1 MCYNVEKL
9 RSEVHKMD
17 CIKFRYKKMKT
28 AGAWFVGV
36 FMREILHEYPKF
48 CDDVNKRSDFI
59 KYFHKEYGENLGYT
73 FDTTKAKCYAVIEII
88 RAGRVLDA
96 IEYVIETNE
105 KKVPEEAYEAAAE
118 LLDDIVKEKVVL
130 PEAVEEDEE

>member
-1 MCYNVEKL
+1 
-9 RSEVHKMD
+9 MD
-17 CIKFRYKKMKT
+17 YKKFRTKMKT

-48 CDDVNKRSDFI
+48 CCDKAKRVEFI
-59 KYFHKEYGENLGYT
+59 KYFHNEYGVNLGYE
-73 FDTTKAKCYAVIEII
+73 FDTTKSKCYAVIEII

-96 IEYVIETNE
+96 IEYLVEANE
-105 KKVPEEAYEAAAE
+105 KKVPEEAYLAATE

-130 PEAVEEDEE
+130 PEAVEETEE